1 MIHLLDDLLRQ
12 LFLSRI
18 TQLVTQSQVR
28 FQPPDDDF
36 RLLAMGMTDGGGNAV
51 NTLNVYL
58 ADLRENRR
66 LRSNERERHQLGADV
81 FETPPPRKVDC
92 HYLIS
97 AWSPVPVSLAIDP
110 TPDEHAL
117 LAEVTRVLGAADE
130 LDVDAV
136 YAAAL
141 PPIAPPALIAGERF
155 PLTLLPVEGFPKIAE
170 FWGTMGQNSRWK
182 PFVSV
187 VITVTLHETPLPAGP
202 LVTTVFSHTLPTD
215 SPAEVETRFHIG
227 GTVRP
232 NAGSNDVVPLALVE
246 LLTMAGLRLNTART
260 DALGRFV
267 FADVP
272 AGDYQLR
279 ARLTVLPPP
288 AMPPPPATAVSP
300 LNLVTVPSPGGGYD
314 IHF

>member
-1 MIHLLDDLLRQ
+1 MIHLLDDLLHQ
-12 LFLSRI
+12 LLFNTI
-18 TQLVTQSQVR
+18 HQLVVPPQVR

-36 RLLAMGMTDGGGNAV
+36 RLLAMGMTDGGGTPV

-66 LRSNERERHQLGADV
+66 LRSNERERQQIGPDV
-81 FETPPPRKVDC
+81 FDTPPPRKVDC

-97 AWSPVPVSLAIDP
+97 AWSPVPVTLTADP
-110 TPDEHAL
+110 TPTEHAL
-117 LAEVTRVLGAADE
+117 LAEVARVLGAHDE
-130 LDVDAV
+130 IDADAV
-136 YAAAL
+136 YAAAT
-141 PPIAPPALIAGERF
+141 PPALPPPALAGERL

-187 VITVTLHETPLPAGP
+187 VITVTLRETPVPAGP
-202 LVTTVFSHTLPTD
+202 LVTTVFTHTLPTD
-215 SPAEVETRFHIG
+215 FPAAVETRFHIG
-227 GTVRP
+227 GTVLRA
-232 NAGSNDVVPLALVE
+232 AGDANVVPLAYVE
-246 LLTMAGLRLNTART
+246 LLTTGGMRLQAARA

-272 AGDYQLR
+272 AGNYQLR

-300 LNLVTVPSPGGGYD
+300 LNPVTVPSPGGGYD
-314 IHF
+314 LHF